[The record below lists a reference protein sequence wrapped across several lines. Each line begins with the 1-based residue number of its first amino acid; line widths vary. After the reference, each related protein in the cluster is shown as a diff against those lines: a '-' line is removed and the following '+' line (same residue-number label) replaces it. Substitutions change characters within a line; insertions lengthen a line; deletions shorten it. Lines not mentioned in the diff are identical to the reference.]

1 MAMIAQYQI
10 LFLILALTSPI
21 VLAKEAEQQLIL
33 GQVGQGKVQQQAFS
47 LLQQAYQQLGIS
59 ITTQSYPSKRSL
71 AMSNRGDI
79 DGELLRINNITTQY
93 PNLIAVPVTLYQ
105 VKNAAFTIN
114 GIAEFKNIKDILQYP
129 IAIRRGILWQERFIH
144 GHTNHVIKAQ
154 ETNQQV
160 ELLNIGRVKY
170 IIASVIDISQ
180 FQSRNSSVQNIRQV
194 SPIIKKTEFIH
205 YLHQKHRHLI
215 PQLTIEIKKI
225 IAAINVQPLTVPTV
239 YCETH

>member
-47 LLQQAYQQLGIS
+47 ILQQAYQQLGIS

-93 PNLIAVPVTLYQ
+93 SNLIAVPVTLYQ

-129 IAIRRGILWQERFIH
+129 VAIRRGILWQERFIH

-160 ELLNIGRVKY
+160 ELLNIGRVK
-170 IIASVIDISQ
+170 
-180 FQSRNSSVQNIRQV
+180 
-194 SPIIKKTEFIH
+194 
-205 YLHQKHRHLI
+205 
-215 PQLTIEIKKI
+215 
-225 IAAINVQPLTVPTV
+225 
-239 YCETH
+239 